1 MANISAELAAILA
14 ARYGR
19 DVRGSIHDAIDKI
32 NKASEVVMNAGT
44 AVDSPTSSSTGYEV
58 GSFYFNTSTS
68 DLWKC
73 AGTNSWTLLGNL
85 KGADGVDGEN
95 GQNGEDG
102 ADGKGIAS
110 IVKTSTSG
118 LVDTYTITY
127 TDGTTQTYNVEN
139 GADGENGNKWYRG
152 TGITGT
158 NTNPTKFTGS
168 GVTYAYVN
176 DNYLNTSTGAVY
188 HCSTEG
194 NPNNA
199 LWVYDFVMSGG
210 GSSIT
215 VVDNLTSQSTSDALS
230 AKQGYVLK
238 GLVDEKANIS
248 DMTTAL
254 AGKVDKVAGKGL
266 SANDYTNT
274 DKGIVDGVTAALGN
288 KQDKLTAQTAYTSQ
302 GDATHVPQITTNSLG
317 QVTGISEVAI
327 TYPTVDQTFNGSSSN
342 AQSGTAVASKLDSW
356 SAEATLASGN
366 TVTFSNLND
375 AYGYELYSVDDAKP
389 ITWTDCVKSG
399 SGSSMQL
406 VYTVSGSTLQVGI
419 SKFILRILK

>member
-32 NKASEVVMNAGT
+32 NKASEVVMSAGT
-44 AVDSPTSSSTGYEV
+44 AVDSPTSSSTGFEV
-58 GSFYFNTSTS
+58 GSFYFNTTTD

-85 KGADGVDGEN
+85 KGADGADGEN

-127 TDGTTQTYNVEN
+127 TDGTTQTYNVAN

-215 VVDNLTSQSTSDALS
+215 VVDNLTSQSASDALS
-230 AKQGYVLK
+230 AKQGYVLN
-238 GLVDEKANIS
+238 GLIGEKANTS

-254 AGKVDKVAGKGL
+254 AGKVDKVTGKGL
-266 SANDYTNT
+266 SENDYTDA
-274 DKGIVDGVTAALGN
+274 DKAIVDGVTAALGN
-288 KQDKLTAQTAYTSQ
+288 KQDSLTTQTAYTSQ

-327 TYPTVDQTFNGSSSN
+327 THPTVDQSFNGSSTN
-342 AQSGTAVASKLDSW
+342 AQSGVAISGALDSW
-356 SAEATLASGN
+356 TNEVTLASGN
-366 TVTFSNLND
+366 TATFTGLDDSL
-375 AYGYELYSVDDAKP
+375 AYKPFIDDANAYF
-389 ITWTDCVKSG
+389 TNCARTG
-399 SGSSMQL
+399 SGTSLQL
-406 VYTVSGSTLQVGI
+406 VYTFAGGNIQVGVT
-419 SKFILRILK
+419 KVKLRIFR